1 MWFKPLRVALASG
14 AARLKKLVIKELYSS
29 FSYYPEKQNIPG
41 RASAD
46 YTCEGFMYLWFHS
59 CIFGFFPDKKSISRA
74 YTVL

>member
-46 YTCEGFMYLWFHS
+46 YTCEGFMYL
-59 CIFGFFPDKKSISRA
+59 
-74 YTVL
+74 